1 MQGTQNTA
9 DGVEEGDI
17 IHLGTDIS
25 ESPFHL
31 FGTTGLGKPL
41 HQVTTSLRGS
51 FSRCLGWDSW
61 KEGNEVEEK
70 MEETRAKS
78 KVADE

>member
-41 HQVTTSLRGS
+41 H
-51 FSRCLGWDSW
+51 
-61 KEGNEVEEK
+61 
-70 MEETRAKS
+70 
-78 KVADE
+78 